1 MDSSEVG
8 LFIIVT
14 FKYLKT
20 NTMKNL
26 LTLLAVLFIT
36 APSFAQET
44 INVNVKKQKSY
55 NEKKKEQ
62 TKLLAAKNLVH
73 LVLIKFKKDILLGDF
88 QKITDG
94 AYSLQQ
100 IEGVLDLNFGENVS
114 PEGLGQG
121 YSHSLTMKFPTAK
134 DRDSI
139 YLPHPVH
146 QKFVKLFVPFTT
158 NVLVYDYWE

>member
-1 MDSSEVG
+1 
-8 LFIIVT
+8 
-14 FKYLKT
+14 
-20 NTMKNL
+20 MKKALIL
-26 LTLLAVLFIT
+26 LVVLLIT
-36 APSFAQET
+36 AKAFAQET
-44 INVNVKKQKSY
+44 INVNVKKEKSY
-55 NEKKKEQ
+55 NEKENEQ
-62 TKLLAAKNLVH
+62 TELLAAKSLVH
-73 LVLIKFKKDILLGDF
+73 LVLINFKKDILPNDF

-94 AYSLQQ
+94 AYGLQQ

-121 YSHSLTMKFPTAK
+121 FSHSLTMKFTTAK

-158 NVLVYDYWE
+158 DVLVYDYWE

>member
-1 MDSSEVG
+1 
-8 LFIIVT
+8 
-14 FKYLKT
+14 
-20 NTMKNL
+20 MKKV
-26 LTLLAVLFIT
+26 LTLLVVLLIT
-36 APSFAQET
+36 ANAFAQET
-44 INVNVKKQKSY
+44 INVNVKKEKSY
-55 NEKKKEQ
+55 NEKENEQ
-62 TKLLAAKNLVH
+62 TKRLAAKSLVH
-73 LVLIKFKKDILLGDF
+73 IVLIKFKKDILPNDF

-121 YSHSLTMKFPTAK
+121 FSHSLTMKFPTAK

-158 NVLVYDYWE
+158 DVLVYDYWE

>member
-1 MDSSEVG
+1 
-8 LFIIVT
+8 
-14 FKYLKT
+14 
-20 NTMKNL
+20 MKKA
-26 LTLLAVLFIT
+26 LTLLVILLIT
-36 APSFAQET
+36 ANAFAQET
-44 INVNVKKQKSY
+44 INVNVKKEKSY
-55 NEKKKEQ
+55 NEKENEQ
-62 TKLLAAKNLVH
+62 TELLAAKSLVH
-73 LVLIKFKKDILLGDF
+73 LVLIKFKKDILPNDF

-94 AYSLQQ
+94 AYGLQQ

-121 YSHSLTMKFPTAK
+121 FSHSLTMKFTTAK

-158 NVLVYDYWE
+158 DVLVYDYWE

>member
-1 MDSSEVG
+1 
-8 LFIIVT
+8 
-14 FKYLKT
+14 
-20 NTMKNL
+20 MKKV
-26 LTLLAVLFIT
+26 LTLLVVLLIT
-36 APSFAQET
+36 ANAFAQEI
-44 INVNVKKQKSY
+44 INVNVKKEKSY
-55 NEKKKEQ
+55 NEKENEQ
-62 TKLLAAKNLVH
+62 TKLLAAKSLVH
-73 LVLIKFKKDILLGDF
+73 LVLIKFKKDILSNDF

-121 YSHSLTMKFPTAK
+121 FSHSLTMKFPTAK
-134 DRDSI
+134 ERDSI

-158 NVLVYDYWE
+158 DVLVYDYWE

>member
-1 MDSSEVG
+1 
-8 LFIIVT
+8 
-14 FKYLKT
+14 
-20 NTMKNL
+20 MKKA
-26 LTLLAVLFIT
+26 LTLLVVLLIT
-36 APSFAQET
+36 ANAFAQET
-44 INVNVKKQKSY
+44 INVNVKKEKSY
-55 NEKKKEQ
+55 NEKENEQ
-62 TKLLAAKNLVH
+62 TELLAAKSLVH
-73 LVLIKFKKDILLGDF
+73 LVLIKFKKDILPNDF

-94 AYSLQQ
+94 AYGLQQ

-121 YSHSLTMKFPTAK
+121 FSHSLTMKFPTAK

-158 NVLVYDYWE
+158 DVLVYDFWE

>member
-1 MDSSEVG
+1 
-8 LFIIVT
+8 
-14 FKYLKT
+14 
-20 NTMKNL
+20 MKKA
-26 LTLLAVLFIT
+26 LTLLVVLLIT
-36 APSFAQET
+36 ANAFAQET
-44 INVNVKKQKSY
+44 INVNVKKEKSY
-55 NEKKKEQ
+55 NEKENEQ
-62 TKLLAAKNLVH
+62 TELLAAKSLVH
-73 LVLIKFKKDILLGDF
+73 LVLIKFKKDILPNDF

-94 AYSLQQ
+94 AYGLQQ

-121 YSHSLTMKFPTAK
+121 FSHSLTMKFTTAK

-158 NVLVYDYWE
+158 DVLVYDYWE

>member
-1 MDSSEVG
+1 
-8 LFIIVT
+8 
-14 FKYLKT
+14 
-20 NTMKNL
+20 MKKALIL
-26 LTLLAVLFIT
+26 LVVLLIT
-36 APSFAQET
+36 AKAFAQET
-44 INVNVKKQKSY
+44 INVNVKKEKSY
-55 NEKKKEQ
+55 NEKENEQ
-62 TKLLAAKNLVH
+62 TELLAAKSLVH
-73 LVLIKFKKDILLGDF
+73 LVLIKFKKDILPNDF

-94 AYSLQQ
+94 AYGLQQ

-121 YSHSLTMKFPTAK
+121 FSHSLTMKFPTAK

-158 NVLVYDYWE
+158 DVLVYDYWE

>member
-1 MDSSEVG
+1 
-8 LFIIVT
+8 
-14 FKYLKT
+14 
-20 NTMKNL
+20 MKKA
-26 LTLLAVLFIT
+26 LTLLVVLLIT
-36 APSFAQET
+36 ANAFAQET
-44 INVNVKKQKSY
+44 INVNVKKEKSY
-55 NEKKKEQ
+55 NEKENEQ
-62 TKLLAAKNLVH
+62 TELLAVKSLVH
-73 LVLIKFKKDILLGDF
+73 LVLIKFKKDILPNDF

-94 AYSLQQ
+94 AYGLQQ

-121 YSHSLTMKFPTAK
+121 FSHSLTMKFPTAK

-158 NVLVYDYWE
+158 DVLVYDYWE

>member
-1 MDSSEVG
+1 
-8 LFIIVT
+8 
-14 FKYLKT
+14 
-20 NTMKNL
+20 MKKALIL
-26 LTLLAVLFIT
+26 LVVLLIT
-36 APSFAQET
+36 ANAFAQET
-44 INVNVKKQKSY
+44 INVNVKKEKSY
-55 NEKKKEQ
+55 NEKENEQ
-62 TKLLAAKNLVH
+62 TELLAAKSLVH
-73 LVLIKFKKDILLGDF
+73 LVLIKFKKDILPNDF

-100 IEGVLDLNFGENVS
+100 IEEVFDLNFGENVS

-121 YSHSLTMKFPTAK
+121 FSHRLTMKFHTSK

-158 NVLVYDYWE
+158 DVLVYDFWE

>member
-1 MDSSEVG
+1 
-8 LFIIVT
+8 
-14 FKYLKT
+14 
-20 NTMKNL
+20 MKKA
-26 LTLLAVLFIT
+26 LTLLVILLIT
-36 APSFAQET
+36 ANAFAQET
-44 INVNVKKQKSY
+44 INVNVKKEKSY
-55 NEKKKEQ
+55 NEKENEQ
-62 TKLLAAKNLVH
+62 TELLAAKSLVH
-73 LVLIKFKKDILLGDF
+73 LVLIKFKKDILPNDF

-94 AYSLQQ
+94 AYGLQQ

-121 YSHSLTMKFPTAK
+121 FSHSLTMRFPTAK

-158 NVLVYDYWE
+158 DVLVYDYWE

>member
-1 MDSSEVG
+1 
-8 LFIIVT
+8 
-14 FKYLKT
+14 
-20 NTMKNL
+20 MKKA
-26 LTLLAVLFIT
+26 LTLLVVLLIT
-36 APSFAQET
+36 ANAFAQET
-44 INVNVKKQKSY
+44 INVNVKKEKSY
-55 NEKKKEQ
+55 NEKENEQ
-62 TKLLAAKNLVH
+62 TELLATKSLVH
-73 LVLIKFKKDILLGDF
+73 LVLIKFKKDILPNDF

-94 AYSLQQ
+94 AYGLQQ

-121 YSHSLTMKFPTAK
+121 FSHSLTMRFPTAK

-158 NVLVYDYWE
+158 DVLVYDYWE

>member
-1 MDSSEVG
+1 
-8 LFIIVT
+8 
-14 FKYLKT
+14 
-20 NTMKNL
+20 MKKV
-26 LTLLAVLFIT
+26 LTLLVVLLIT
-36 APSFAQET
+36 ANAFAQET
-44 INVNVKKQKSY
+44 INVNVKKEKSY
-55 NEKKKEQ
+55 NEKENEQ
-62 TKLLAAKNLVH
+62 TELLAAKSLVH
-73 LVLIKFKKDILLGDF
+73 LVLIKFKKDILPNDF

-94 AYSLQQ
+94 AYGLQQ

-121 YSHSLTMKFPTAK
+121 FSHSLTMKFPTAK

-158 NVLVYDYWE
+158 DVLVYDYWE

>member
-1 MDSSEVG
+1 
-8 LFIIVT
+8 
-14 FKYLKT
+14 
-20 NTMKNL
+20 MKKS
-26 LTLLAVLFIT
+26 LTLLVVLLIT
-36 APSFAQET
+36 ANAFAQET
-44 INVNVKKQKSY
+44 INVNVKKEKSY
-55 NEKKKEQ
+55 NEKENEQ
-62 TKLLAAKNLVH
+62 TELLAAKSLVH
-73 LVLIKFKKDILLGDF
+73 LVLIKFKKDILPNDF

-94 AYSLQQ
+94 AYGLQQ

-121 YSHSLTMKFPTAK
+121 FSHSLTMKFPTAK

-158 NVLVYDYWE
+158 DVLVYDYWE

>member
-1 MDSSEVG
+1 
-8 LFIIVT
+8 
-14 FKYLKT
+14 
-20 NTMKNL
+20 MKKA
-26 LTLLAVLFIT
+26 LTLLVVLLIT
-36 APSFAQET
+36 ANAFAQEI
-44 INVNVKKQKSY
+44 INVNVKKEKSY
-55 NEKKKEQ
+55 NEKENEQ
-62 TKLLAAKNLVH
+62 TELLAAKSLVH
-73 LVLIKFKKDILLGDF
+73 LVLIKFKKDILPNDF

-94 AYSLQQ
+94 AYGLQQ

-121 YSHSLTMKFPTAK
+121 FSHSLTMKFPTAK

-158 NVLVYDYWE
+158 DVLVYDYWE

>member
-1 MDSSEVG
+1 
-8 LFIIVT
+8 
-14 FKYLKT
+14 
-20 NTMKNL
+20 MKKA
-26 LTLLAVLFIT
+26 LTLLVVLLLT
-36 APSFAQET
+36 ANAFAQET
-44 INVNVKKQKSY
+44 INVNVKKEKSY
-55 NEKKKEQ
+55 NEKENEQ
-62 TKLLAAKNLVH
+62 TELLAAKSLVH
-73 LVLIKFKKDILLGDF
+73 LVLIKFKKDILSNDF

-121 YSHSLTMKFPTAK
+121 FSHSLTMKFPTAK
-134 DRDSI
+134 ERDSI

-158 NVLVYDYWE
+158 DVLVYDYWE

>member
-1 MDSSEVG
+1 
-8 LFIIVT
+8 
-14 FKYLKT
+14 
-20 NTMKNL
+20 MKKA
-26 LTLLAVLFIT
+26 LTLLVVLLIT
-36 APSFAQET
+36 ANAFAQET
-44 INVNVKKQKSY
+44 INVNVKKEKSY
-55 NEKKKEQ
+55 NEKEYEK
-62 TKLLAAKNLVH
+62 TKLLAAKRLVH
-73 LVLIKFKKDILLGDF
+73 LVLIKFKKDILPNDF

-94 AYSLQQ
+94 AYGLQQ

-121 YSHSLTMKFPTAK
+121 FSHSLTMKFPTAK

-158 NVLVYDYWE
+158 DVLVYDYWE

>member
-1 MDSSEVG
+1 
-8 LFIIVT
+8 
-14 FKYLKT
+14 
-20 NTMKNL
+20 MKKV
-26 LTLLAVLFIT
+26 LTLLVVLLIT
-36 APSFAQET
+36 ANAFAQET
-44 INVNVKKQKSY
+44 INVNVKKEKSY
-55 NEKKKEQ
+55 NEKENEQ
-62 TKLLAAKNLVH
+62 TKRLAAKSLVH
-73 LVLIKFKKDILLGDF
+73 IVLIKFKKDILPNDF

-121 YSHSLTMKFPTAK
+121 FSHSLTMKFPTAK
-134 DRDSI
+134 ERDSI

-158 NVLVYDYWE
+158 DVLVYDYWE

>member
-1 MDSSEVG
+1 VDTSEIG
-8 LFIIVT
+8 LLFIVVT
-14 FKYLKT
+14 FKHLKT
-20 NTMKNL
+20 NTMKTL

-44 INVNVKKQKSY
+44 INVN
-55 NEKKKEQ
+55 
-62 TKLLAAKNLVH
+62 AKNLVH
-73 LVLIKFKKDILLGDF
+73 LVLIKFKKDILPGDF

-121 YSHSLTMKFPTAK
+121 FSHSLTMKFPTAK

-158 NVLVYDYWE
+158 DVLVYDYWE